1 MPLWIVYWLPLVA
14 AVIGMVF
21 AASRH
26 TPTPAWVR
34 VVFAI
39 YLGMYALEYVAET
52 YITGTGEV
60 PLMPEQKVP
69 SDPM

>member
-1 MPLWIVYWLPLVA
+1 MQLWLVSWLPLVA

-26 TPTPAWVR
+26 KRTPAWVN

-39 YLGMYALEYVAET
+39 YLGMYALRYVGET

-60 PLMPEQKVP
+60 PLIPEPKVP
-69 SDPM
+69 SGPT

>member
-1 MPLWIVYWLPLVA
+1 MPIWIVYWLPLVA

-26 TPTPAWVR
+26 TRTPAWVN

-39 YLGMYALEYVAET
+39 YLALYALLYIGET
-52 YITGTGEV
+52 YVTGGGEV
-60 PLMPEQKVP
+60 PII
-69 SDPM
+69 